1 MSLNSIVS
9 ELQATSRQQY
19 MLPSSRGHSG
29 SNIGIF
35 RSSKVFSKSL
45 CTFFLSG
52 DLRGNMRGGKFN
64 PANSQGG
71 QKEERDRSKCKQ
83 RGRYPEYLVRVG

>member
-1 MSLNSIVS
+1 
-9 ELQATSRQQY
+9 
-19 MLPSSRGHSG
+19 
-29 SNIGIF
+29 
-35 RSSKVFSKSL
+35 
-45 CTFFLSG
+45 
-52 DLRGNMRGGKFN
+52 MRGGKFN